1 VVVVT
6 ALAAVVL
13 AVGFAL
19 NGAVLLIAV
28 VRYMRRTAYDEEC
41 SRRAREVLRFAD
53 WKPRD

>member
-28 VRYMRRTAYDEEC
+28 VRYMRRKAYDEE
-41 SRRAREVLRFAD
+41 SARRAREVLRFAD